1 MLPSV
6 FGENLFDEL
15 MNTAFDDGFLRNVR
29 RTDMM
34 KTDVKESDDGYQ
46 LAVDLPGFTKDD
58 VTVKLENGNLII
70 SAETK
75 KNDDKKNDK
84 GEYVRRERY
93 SGNCTRSFYVGDA
106 LKKDDIKASM
116 NDGVLKITIPKKDQ
130 KAVDE
135 AQQILIEG

>member
-15 MNTAFDDGFLRNVR
+15 MNTAFDDSFMRNVR

-75 KNDDKKNDK
+75 KSDDKKNDK

-93 SGNCTRSFYVGDA
+93 SGSCTRSFYVGDA

-116 NDGVLKITIPKKDQ
+116 SDGVLKIAIPKKDQ

-135 AQQILIEG
+135 AQQIMIEG

>member
-6 FGENLFDEL
+6 FGENLFDEF
-15 MNTAFDDGFLRNVR
+15 MNSAFDQGFFRNAAR
-29 RTDMM
+29 HDMM

-46 LAVDLPGFTKDD
+46 LAVDLPGFSKDE

-75 KNDDKKNDK
+75 KVDDQKNDK

-93 SGNCTRSFYVGDA
+93 AGSCSRSFYVGDA
-106 LKKDDIKASM
+106 VDKDDIKAKM
-116 NDGVLKITIPKKDQ
+116 DDGVLTISIPKKDQ
-130 KAVDE
+130 KAIDQE
-135 AQQILIEG
+135 QQIMIEG

>member
-15 MNTAFDDGFLRNVR
+15 MNSAFDPGYFGNAARH
-29 RTDMM
+29 DMM

-75 KNDDKKNDK
+75 KSDDKKNDK

-93 SGNCTRSFYVGDA
+93 TGSCMRSFYVGDA
-106 LKKDDIKASM
+106 VKKDDIKAKM
-116 NDGVLKITIPKKDQ
+116 DGGVLTISLPKKDQ
-130 KAVDE
+130 KAVDQE
-135 AQQILIEG
+135 KQILIEG

>member
-46 LAVDLPGFTKDD
+46 VAVDLPGFTKDD

-75 KNDDKKNDK
+75 KTDDKKNDK

-93 SGNCTRSFYVGDA
+93 SGSCTRSFYVGNA

-116 NDGVLKITIPKKDQ
+116 NDGVLKIAIPKKDQ
-130 KAVDE
+130 KAVDK
-135 AQQILIEG
+135 AQQIMIEG

>member
-15 MNTAFDDGFLRNVR
+15 MNTFDDGFLRNVR

-75 KNDDKKNDK
+75 KTDDKKNDK

-93 SGNCTRSFYVGDA
+93 SGSCTRSFYVGDA

-116 NDGVLKITIPKKDQ
+116 SDGVLKIAIPKKDQ
-130 KAVDE
+130 KAVDQ
-135 AQQILIEG
+135 AQQIMIEG